1 MDAGRT
7 EEMVKLV
14 IAVMVEAET
23 GDYEEILESC
33 VLHSTNVRILC
44 FFWSTQSIITS
55 CWGGDSMVYDHGMQ
69 HANRCQ
75 GRAWQRNQLFDIH
88 GARGFRS
95 ILGSKKFYS
104 FLNMISSSRFVGP

>member
-1 MDAGRT
+1 
-7 EEMVKLV
+7 
-14 IAVMVEAET
+14 MVEAET

-44 FFWSTQSIITS
+44 FFLVHPSIITS

-75 GRAWQRNQLFDIH
+75 GIENQTFTLVIFWNIVTNSIMLLLFV
-88 GARGFRS
+88 F
-95 ILGSKKFYS
+95 
-104 FLNMISSSRFVGP
+104 